1 VLASDVLVCGLRMPP
16 ELNLQLDGV
25 IRLYLIPM
33 GWRLSGALVIW
44 LIGSWA
50 IRLLRSGL
58 RRAMRIRQVDVTL
71 ATYLDTGAGVVMRVL
86 VLIAVL
92 GVLGVETTSFAALM
106 AAAGIAIGAAWS
118 GLLANFAAGLFLLT
132 FRPFKVG
139 DIIAA
144 AGITGTVREIGLFVT
159 AIDTADYVR
168 TYVGNNRLFSD
179 NVQNFSTNEFRRV
192 DLTAQL
198 PSGLDIEGTTGRMR
212 EALLTIPHVLRTP
225 TPHVEILTFN
235 PAGSTLA
242 VRPFCHNDH
251 YWQVYFDANRA
262 ISRILLSDPVIR
274 RVS

>member
-1 VLASDVLVCGLRMPP
+1 MHP
-16 ELNLQLDGV
+16 ELSSQVDSV

-33 GWRLSGALVIW
+33 GWRIAGALVIW

-50 IRLLRSGL
+50 IKLLRSAV
-58 RRAMRIRQVDVTL
+58 RRGMRIRRVDLTL
-71 ATYLDTGAGVVMRVL
+71 ATYLDTSTAIVLRVL

-106 AAAGIAIGAAWS
+106 AAVGIAIGAAWS
-118 GLLANFAAGLFLLT
+118 GLLSNFAAGLFLLT

-159 AIDTADYVR
+159 AIDTADCVR

-198 PSGLDIEGTTGRMR
+198 PSGVDIEGTTGRVR
-212 EALLTIPHVLRTP
+212 DALLAIPHVLRNP
-225 TPHVEILTFN
+225 MPNVEILTFS

-242 VRPFCHNDH
+242 VRPFCHNEH

-262 ISRILLSDPVIR
+262 ITRILMPDQIR

>member
-1 VLASDVLVCGLRMPP
+1 MLASDVLVSRLSMPP
-16 ELNLQLDGV
+16 ELNPQLDGV

-44 LIGSWA
+44 LMGSWA

-179 NVQNFSTNEFRRV
+179 NVQNFSANEFRRV